1 MKLYLSRY
9 RQNAQNTQYETEVNI
24 TNLDQLKKA
33 ALRDHIAAKMQENH
47 RRNENFLE
55 ADCIMLD
62 LDNTH
67 SDDPADWKGIDDI
80 SDTFPDVTFYYIY
93 SRNHMK
99 EKTKVAS
106 DGTVTRYEP
115 RPKYHVY
122 FPLQK
127 TYTKSDYEEY
137 DAIMLEAA
145 ALFPFF
151 DLGAAKPAQFFY
163 GVPEPDGGSEP
174 GDTTL
179 DAFMQQQPRESII
192 EAVREY
198 SDKVKAGQYRQDKE
212 TDRAL
217 SRLYNYLG
225 IPKEGKPL
233 QQGNQTAADYT
244 GGIDEEMYSPL
255 GAEIAAME
263 QERSLAWFDSFAE
276 KHGIETG
283 KRYRITSREH
293 PGAVVICVTCPW
305 EDEHSMN
312 GAENE
317 TVVIIDMGG
326 KISFLCRHSHGGRY
340 SWKDYRAFY
349 ESNTA
354 QDQAAEVTTA
364 EGSTGDALPG
374 LLTYSE
380 AVNIFQT
387 ADDRYLELKS
397 FPAFSEAAK
406 IQLHDSIVIAADT
419 GVGKSSLAMNFLN
432 DLNEEYP
439 CIYFNLEMSAIT
451 VLRRLTAIY
460 SGLLLDRIEG
470 YRHDE
475 QTAAAVNVAL
485 KTITSRKPL
494 QIVQGAYLLQEIEK
508 IIKQATA
515 DREEPT
521 IVIIDHSLLVDT
533 KERTGSRYD
542 RFTQVSE
549 GLRKIAL
556 SNNIILF
563 VLLQQNRAG
572 KASDDERPK
581 NSSLK
586 ESGSWENDATHI
598 CFLWYD
604 PTDRTKKLLLT
615 KNRNGSGGEFALNY
629 WKKIQTYKEA
639 SSAAAA
645 IQTAGAGTPGKQT
658 KRERTKQKL
667 LSAYESAYLN
677 TFGRSTLQAMA
688 EAADVTTS
696 TIKAWIKEYGGLII
710 DGKSVDPAG
719 IDTIVE
725 QQELV
730 KLTPAEETPF
740 DEPEATTGNTP
751 ATPTGQKKGRNR

>member
-33 ALRDHIAAKMQENH
+33 ALRDHIAAKMKDTH
-47 RRNENFLE
+47 RGKDNFLE
-55 ADCIMLD
+55 SDCIMLD

-80 SDTFPDVTFYYIY
+80 SDAFPDVPFYYIH

-99 EKTKVAS
+99 EKTHVAK

-122 FPLQK
+122 FPLQE
-127 TYTKSDYEEY
+127 TYTDHSEYE
-137 DAIMLEAA
+137 AIMLKTAG
-145 ALFPFF
+145 LFPFF
-151 DLGAAKPAQFFY
+151 DLGAAKPAQLFF
-163 GVPEPDGGSEP
+163 GVDTPAGGSEA
-174 GDTTL
+174 GTIALDT
-179 DAFMQQQPRESII
+179 FMQQQPRESII

-198 SDKVKAGQYRQDKE
+198 SDKVKAGQYKQSGE
-212 TDRAL
+212 TDKAL
-217 SRLYNYLG
+217 TRLYNYLG
-225 IPKEGKPL
+225 VQKL
-233 QQGNQTAADYT
+233 QQGDQTAAEYT

-305 EDEHSMN
+305 ADEHSMN

-349 ESNTA
+349 ESKTA

-556 SNNIILF
+556 ANNIILF

-645 IQTAGAGTPGKQT
+645 VQTAGAGTPGKQT

-667 LSAYESAYLN
+667 LSAYETAYLN
-677 TFGRSTLQAMA
+677 TFGRPTLQAMA

-740 DEPEATTGNTP
+740 DTDEPAKPAEGN
-751 ATPTGQKKGRNR
+751 GQIITASF